1 MDRYR
6 TVRRGFVASDEE
18 ELSPAALHVLRRA
31 AEEVSF
37 LVDRAY
43 PRDSAIGF
51 VGDRHQL
58 TERQRLLLARA
69 VSGELA
75 RKKRQSRELDL
86 KGLAGRTVL
95 IDGFN
100 LIITLEVALSGS
112 PVVIGQDGTVRDLA
126 GLRGTY
132 HLIDKTPVA
141 IDLVFD
147 ALEAHGAAGAHFL
160 FDLPVSNSG
169 RISGLVRELGEPRHL
184 EVDSD
189 TIEGVDKKLS
199 ASEYVVTSDSA
210 ILDSC
215 TSWFNL
221 GAEIV
226 ERLEDCWTIDLFGA
240 NGTATL

>member
-6 TVRRGFVASDEE
+6 TVRRGYVASDEV
-18 ELSPAALHVLRRA
+18 ELSPTALHVLKHA

-43 PRDSAIGF
+43 PRDGAIGF

-58 TERQRLLLARA
+58 TGRQRLLLARA
-69 VSGELA
+69 VSGEHA
-75 RKKRQSRELDL
+75 RKERQSRRIELDEL
-86 KGLAGRTVL
+86 SGRTVL

-100 LIITLEVALSGS
+100 LIITLEVALSES
-112 PVVIGQDGTVRDLA
+112 PVVLGQDGTVRDLA

-141 IDLVFD
+141 IGLVFD
-147 ALEAHGAAGAHFL
+147 LLEAHGAQGAHFL

-169 RISGLVRELGEPRHL
+169 RISRLVRELGAQRPL
-184 EVDSD
+184 DVDSD
-189 TIEGVDKKLS
+189 TIEDVDKALS
-199 ASEYVVTSDSA
+199 ESEYVVTSDSA

-226 ERLEDCWTIDLFGA
+226 GRLEGCWTIDLFG
-240 NGTATL
+240 